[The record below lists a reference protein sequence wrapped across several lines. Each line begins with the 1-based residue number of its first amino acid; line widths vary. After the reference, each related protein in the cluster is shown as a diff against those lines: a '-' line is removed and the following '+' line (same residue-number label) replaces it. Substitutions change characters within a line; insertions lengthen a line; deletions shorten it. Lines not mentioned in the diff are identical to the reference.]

1 MSTIIN
7 DGGSAFPHNEMTS
20 TGEIYHDHLGM
31 SLRDYLAG
39 QALVGMMANKNA
51 QDWTLSEV
59 ATDCYLYADALL
71 KHRMARR

>member
-1 MSTIIN
+1 MSTIIK
-7 DGGSAFPHNEMTS
+7 DGGPAFPYGQKNFTERS
-20 TGEIYHDHLGM
+20 SEGM
-31 SLRDYLAG
+31 SLRDYFAG
-39 QALVGMMANKNA
+39 QALAGMMANKNA

>member
-7 DGGSAFPHNEMTS
+7 DGGSAFPYGQKNFTERS
-20 TGEIYHDHLGM
+20 SEGM
-31 SLRDYLAG
+31 SLRDYFAG
-39 QALVGMMANKNA
+39 QALAGMMANKNA